1 MGTISQFYS
10 ENKLMQE
17 MSCVFKDEDTI
28 VDFHTLLEKIRMFT
42 NKSVSD
48 RNIIL
53 EDLVFYKGELEAMRV
68 KAEARIRKIEAVAYI
83 QCFEKMKVS
92 GVRWTEELLKAK
104 LAELD
109 LETNDKAYNAL
120 LQQFRCCT
128 KWVGIL
134 TDSYYILNSTN
145 KILNNNVT
153 TM

>member
-1 MGTISQFYS
+1 MSTVSQFYS
-10 ENKLMQE
+10 EGKLLQE

-42 NKSVSD
+42 NKSISE
-48 RNIIL
+48 RNMIL
-53 EDLVFYKGELEAMRV
+53 EDLVFYKGELEDMRV
-68 KAEARIRKIEAVAYI
+68 RAEARIRKIEAVSYI
-83 QCFEKMKVS
+83 KCFDTMKVS

-104 LAELD
+104 LQEMD
-109 LETNDKAYNAL
+109 LETNNREYMAL
-120 LQQFRCCT
+120 MQQFRCCT

-145 KILNNNVT
+145 KLLNSNVT